1 MNEGRVVIIT
11 GAAGGVG
18 RVVTKAWIVSGAKV
32 LAVDASE
39 RHHEELKTFVGPTDR
54 LEVFAADLS
63 TEAGATS
70 MVVRAGKAFGLPDTL
85 VHLVGGFTM
94 GSIMEADAVSEFNKM
109 LALNVNTSLNC
120 FRAVVPAFRERGG
133 GWIVAMGS
141 KAATAPP
148 AKVAA
153 YSASKAALVALA
165 QSMSEELKSEG
176 IHINIIQAATID
188 TPANRADMGDASA
201 KKWVRSED
209 VAEATLF
216 LCSDRAGSSYGA
228 TLELYAQL

>member
-1 MNEGRVVIIT
+1 MNNRVVVIT

-18 RVVTKAWIVSGAKV
+18 RVVTKAWLGSGAQV
-32 LAVDASE
+32 LAVDASD
-39 RHHEELKTFVGPTDR
+39 RHHEALREYVGETSN
-54 LEVFAADLS
+54 LVTAAADLS
-63 TEAGATS
+63 TEAGAAS
-70 MVVRAGKAFGLPDTL
+70 MVSRARDSFGVPDTL

-94 GSIMEADAVSEFNKM
+94 GPITDDAAFSDLQTM
-109 LALNVNTSLNC
+109 LRLNLETSFHC
-120 FRAVVPAFRERGG
+120 FRAMVPAFRQRGG

-141 KAATAPP
+141 KVVAAPP

-153 YSASKAALVALA
+153 YSASKAALVAMAL
-165 QSMSEELKSEG
+165 SMSEELKPEG

-188 TPANRADMGDASA
+188 TPANRADMGDKAA
-201 KKWVRSED
+201 EKWVRPED

-216 LCSDRAGSSYGA
+216 LCSEKASSSYGA